1 MANNP
6 NIYLVGPM
14 GAGKTTIGKRIADI
28 KGMSFIDSDAE
39 IEKRTGVD
47 ISFIFDMEGE
57 DGFRKREA
65 DMIAEL
71 AEQTNTVLA
80 TGGGAVLDAGTRDL
94 LSARGV
100 VVYLE
105 TSLEQQLART
115 RHSRNRP
122 LLEGSDDIEATLKA
136 LMEERDP
143 LYRQIADLTVATGDQ
158 PARRLAREIVDKL
171 ESVGNAQL

>member
-1 MANNP
+1 MAVNP

-14 GAGKTTIGKRIADI
+14 GAGKTTVGRRIAEL
-28 KGMSFIDSDAE
+28 KGMTFVDSDQE
-39 IEKRTGVD
+39 VEKRTGVD

-57 DGFRKREA
+57 EGFRKRER

-71 AEQTNTVLA
+71 SEQPNTVMA
-80 TGGGAVLDAGTRDL
+80 TGGGAVLDPSTRDL

-115 RHSRNRP
+115 RKSNSRP
-122 LLEGSDDIEATLKA
+122 LLAGSEDMEATLTQ
-136 LMEERDP
+136 LMEVRDP
-143 LYRQIADLTVATGDQ
+143 LYRSIADVVVTTGDQ
-158 PARRLAREIVDKL
+158 QARKLAREIVEQL
-171 ESVGNAQL
+171 EAIGTA

>member
-1 MANNP
+1 MAANP

-14 GAGKTTIGKRIADI
+14 GAGKTTIGRRIAEI
-28 KGMSFIDSDAE
+28 KGMSFVDSDHE
-39 IEKRTGVD
+39 VEKRTGVD

-57 DGFRKREA
+57 DGFRKRERE
-65 DMIAEL
+65 MIAEL
-71 AEQTNTVLA
+71 SEQPNTVMA
-80 TGGGAVLDAGTRDL
+80 TGGGAVLDKATRDL

-115 RHSRNRP
+115 RKSNNRP
-122 LLEGSDDIEATLKA
+122 LLEGSDDVEATLSN

-143 LYRQIADLTVATGDQ
+143 LYRSIADIVVVTGEQ
-158 PARRLAREIVDKL
+158 QARRLAREIVEQL
-171 ESVGNAQL
+171 ESIGTA

>member
-1 MANNP
+1 MALNP

-14 GAGKTTIGKRIADI
+14 GAGKTTVGRRIAEL
-28 KGMSFIDSDAE
+28 KGMTFVDSDQE
-39 IEKRTGVD
+39 VEKRTGVD

-57 DGFRKREA
+57 EGFRKRER

-71 AEQTNTVLA
+71 SEQPNTVMA
-80 TGGGAVLDAGTRDL
+80 TGGGAVLDPSTRDL

-115 RHSRNRP
+115 RKSNSRP
-122 LLEGSDDIEATLKA
+122 ILAGSEDLEATLTQ
-136 LMEERDP
+136 LMEVRDP
-143 LYRQIADLTVATGDQ
+143 LYRSIADVVVTTGDQ
-158 PARRLAREIVDKL
+158 QARKLAREIVEQL
-171 ESVGNAQL
+171 EAIGTA

>member
-1 MANNP
+1 MAANP

-14 GAGKTTIGKRIADI
+14 GAGKTTIGRRIAEI
-28 KGMSFIDSDAE
+28 KGMSFVDSDHE
-39 IEKRTGVD
+39 VENRTGVD

-57 DGFRKREA
+57 EGFRKRERE
-65 DMIAEL
+65 MIAEL
-71 AEQTNTVLA
+71 SEQPNTVMA
-80 TGGGAVLDAGTRDL
+80 TGGGAVLDPDTRDL

-115 RHSRNRP
+115 RKANNRP
-122 LLEGSDDIEATLKA
+122 ILEGSDDVEATLVK

-143 LYRQIADLTVATGDQ
+143 LYRSIADIVVATGDQ
-158 PARRLAREIVDKL
+158 QARRLAREIVEQL
-171 ESVGNAQL
+171 EAIGTA

>member
-1 MANNP
+1 MAANP

-14 GAGKTTIGKRIADI
+14 GAGKTTIGRRIAEI
-28 KGMSFIDSDAE
+28 KGMTFVDSDHE
-39 IEKRTGVD
+39 VEKRTGVD

-57 DGFRKREA
+57 EGFRKRER

-71 AEQTNTVLA
+71 SEQPNTVMA
-80 TGGGAVLDAGTRDL
+80 TGGGAVLDESTRDL

-105 TSLEQQLART
+105 TSLEQQIART
-115 RHSRNRP
+115 RKANNRP
-122 LLEGSDDIEATLKA
+122 LLEGSEDIEATLAA

-143 LYRQIADLTVATGDQ
+143 LYRSIADVVVATGEQ
-158 PARRLAREIVDKL
+158 QARRLAREIVEQL
-171 ESVGNAQL
+171 EAIGTA

>member
-1 MANNP
+1 MAANP

-14 GAGKTTIGKRIADI
+14 GAGKTTIGRRIAEI
-28 KGMSFIDSDAE
+28 KGMSFVDSDYE
-39 IEKRTGVD
+39 VEKRTGVD

-57 DGFRKREA
+57 DGFRKRERE
-65 DMIAEL
+65 MIAEL
-71 AEQTNTVLA
+71 SEQPNTVMA
-80 TGGGAVLDAGTRDL
+80 TGGGAVLDESTRDL

-115 RHSRNRP
+115 RKSNNRP
-122 LLEGSDDIEATLKA
+122 LLEGSDDIEATLTA

-143 LYRQIADLTVATGDQ
+143 LYRSIADIVVVTGEQ
-158 PARRLAREIVDKL
+158 QARRLAREIVEQL
-171 ESVGNAQL
+171 ESIGTA